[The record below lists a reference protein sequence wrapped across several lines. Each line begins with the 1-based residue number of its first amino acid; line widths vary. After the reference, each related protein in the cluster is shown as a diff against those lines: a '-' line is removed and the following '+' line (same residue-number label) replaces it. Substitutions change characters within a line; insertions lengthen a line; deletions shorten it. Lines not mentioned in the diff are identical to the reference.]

1 MMMPKL
7 YLENTASLLLQSA
20 NKYFKAD
27 AQKAARPLN

>member
-1 MMMPKL
+1 M
-7 YLENTASLLLQSA
+7 SLKGTTMVGLKSKTA